1 MRALRAASRSWE
13 EDDDEDD
20 ERLGTE
26 ESGLG
31 ISGDAVLRWGD
42 LDLD

>member
-1 MRALRAASRSWE
+1 MRALRAASSSW
-13 EDDDEDD
+13 DDDDEEDD

-31 ISGDAVLRWGD
+31 ISGGVVPRCGD

>member
-1 MRALRAASRSWE
+1 MRALRAASRSWDE
-13 EDDDEDD
+13 EEDEDD

-31 ISGDAVLRWGD
+31 ISGGVVPR
-42 LDLD
+42 

>member
-1 MRALRAASRSWE
+1 MRALRAASSSWE
-13 EDDDEDD
+13 DEEDEDED
-20 ERLGTE
+20 RLGTE

-31 ISGDAVLRWGD
+31 ISGDAVLRGGD

>member
-13 EDDDEDD
+13 EEEED

-31 ISGDAVLRWGD
+31 ISGDAVLRGGD

>member
-13 EDDDEDD
+13 EAEDEAE

-31 ISGDAVLRWGD
+31 ISGGVVPR
-42 LDLD
+42 

>member
-1 MRALRAASRSWE
+1 MRALRAASSSWE
-13 EDDDEDD
+13 DEDEEE

-31 ISGDAVLRWGD
+31 ISGDAVLRGGD